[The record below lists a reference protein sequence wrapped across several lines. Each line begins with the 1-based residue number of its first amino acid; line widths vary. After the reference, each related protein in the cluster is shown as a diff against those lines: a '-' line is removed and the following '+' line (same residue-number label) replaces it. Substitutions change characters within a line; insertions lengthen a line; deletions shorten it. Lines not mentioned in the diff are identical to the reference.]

1 MLKSIENYL
10 ELLVITYNNKKW
22 LEKLINNII
31 NNDILKD
38 CKITIFDNNSTDG
51 TYDFLNEISEM
62 YKNINIIINKAY
74 IGDAIVVKAI
84 ETVSKEY
91 FWILNDRIS
100 IDFNLLHI
108 IESSIIKLKYD
119 AISFNIK
126 KNINK
131 NKTLCNFITNNIHYS
146 FCIYR
151 KNIIS
156 NIVIFN
162 SYNNLYLELPHI
174 PLTAKLV
181 NENRKIFYID
191 ENIISFNGNINSQ
204 LIINFIVSL
213 YSLLEDKKIVDD
225 IKLYYNFYKLNYD
238 NIDIPYM
245 FINGLEKNKFNKLE
259 KIYTNNIKFIKLIK
273 YLQNIIL
280 LFSNKLKDI
289 HVFFIY
295 KYYMIYIISILG
307 FFIGKDDSMKKLY
320 PLIAFYKDSNYL
332 KIFFLFFIKL
342 TVKIH

>member
-10 ELLVITYNNKKW
+10 ELLIITYNNKQG
-22 LEKLINNII
+22 LEQLINNII
-31 NNDILKD
+31 NNHILKD

-51 TYDFLNEISEM
+51 TYDFLDEISEM
-62 YKNINIIINKAY
+62 YKNINIITNKVY

-84 ETVSKEY
+84 EAVSKEY
-91 FWILNDRIS
+91 FWILDDKVNIK
-100 IDFNLLHI
+100 FNLLDI
-108 IESSIIKLKYD
+108 IKSSIIKDKYD
-119 AISFNIK
+119 AISFN
-126 KNINK
+126 NK
-131 NKTLCNFITNNIHYS
+131 NKKLYDFIINNIHYS

-156 NIVIFN
+156 DTVIFN
-162 SYNNLYLELPHI
+162 AYNNLYLELPHI
-174 PLTAKLV
+174 PLMTKLV
-181 NENRKIFYID
+181 NENSKIFYIE
-191 ENIISFNGNINSQ
+191 ENIISFNKNINSQ

-225 IKLYYNFYKLNYD
+225 IKLHYNFYKLNYN

-245 FINGLEKNKFNKLE
+245 FINGLEKNKFNKLK
-259 KIYTNNIKFIKLIK
+259 KIYPNNTKFIKLIK

-289 HVFFIY
+289 HIFLIY
-295 KYYMIYIISILG
+295 KYYMIYIISIFG
-307 FFIGKDDSMKKLY
+307 FFIGEDNSMKKLY
-320 PLIAFYKDSNYL
+320 PLMAFYRDSNYL

-342 TVKIH
+342 TIKIR